1 MADLC
6 CCAHPWSRPRRTI
19 RSSPTRPGS
28 SASTGRTTARAAL
41 CQANQMG
48 KPGKPLTIGS
58 TVLGVAD
65 VARARGF
72 WTAALGYLPRD
83 AEPGDA
89 APDNTWTVLVPADG
103 AGAQLSLMLSDTPPQ
118 DRPRVHLDLYAA
130 DQAAEISRLTGLGA
144 RVV

>member
-1 MADLC
+1 
-6 CCAHPWSRPRRTI
+6 
-19 RSSPTRPGS
+19 
-28 SASTGRTTARAAL
+28 
-41 CQANQMG
+41 MG

-144 RVV
+144 RVVDDWAGYTDDSDFVVLEDPDGNRFCVVDKSG